1 MGDYLVLVKQRF
13 FADKPHVLRV
23 DEVARTLTLIEP
35 EHASFCSDA
44 LSELVETT
52 LADLEAS
59 KCVAVEDDMD
69 VSPLNLGMIG
79 AYYSIT
85 YTTIELFAA

>member
-44 LSELVETT
+44 LSEHRATRRPVGRAP
-52 LADLEAS
+52 LA
-59 KCVAVEDDMD
+59 CQNGTM
-69 VSPLNLGMIG
+69 
-79 AYYSIT
+79 
-85 YTTIELFAA
+85 ELRPQV